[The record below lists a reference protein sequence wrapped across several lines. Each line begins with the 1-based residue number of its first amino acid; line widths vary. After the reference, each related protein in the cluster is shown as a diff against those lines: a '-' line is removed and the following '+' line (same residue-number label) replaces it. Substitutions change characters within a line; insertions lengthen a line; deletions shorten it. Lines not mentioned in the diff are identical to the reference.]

1 MMKVTFWGVRGSIPA
16 CGVEYTQF
24 GGHTSCVQVQVDGQ
38 NIVFD
43 MGTGAQNLGQ
53 HVLSQTPEPA
63 TLPLHILLS
72 HYHLDHL
79 SGLPF
84 FAPLYQARSKID
96 FYGMGPVEQR
106 LTGFMG
112 PPYFPVKIQ
121 DTLSTKGFHK
131 VTPKQPLWLTP
142 KVKITCHPLAHPGG
156 CMAYRI
162 DLTDPIQKPCSIIY
176 LTDYEH
182 HTKEAS
188 VCEELADFCKD
199 VSLLIY
205 DANYD
210 EQQFAANK
218 GFGHST
224 WQAGVELALGSNAQ
238 QVAFFHHG
246 PQCSDQ
252 LIQSRED
259 MAKLVFPASF
269 FAQQGQTIQLGS

>member
-24 GGHTSCVQVQVDGQ
+24 GGHTSCVQVQADGL
-38 NIVFD
+38 NIIFD
-43 MGTGAQNLGQ
+43 MGTGAPDLGRQ
-53 HVLSQTPEPA
+53 VLNQTPESEP
-63 TLPLHILLS
+63 LPLHIFLS

-84 FAPLYQARSKID
+84 FGPLYQARSQIN

-106 LTGFMG
+106 LNGFMG

-121 DTLSTKGFHK
+121 DTLSTKSYYK
-131 VTPKQPLWLTP
+131 ITPKEPLWLSP
-142 KVKITCHPLAHPGG
+142 KVKVTCHPLAHPGG

-162 DLTDPIQKPCSIIY
+162 NLVEEGSSIIY

-182 HTKEAS
+182 DTKDAS

-199 VSLLIY
+199 VTLLIY

-210 EQQFAANK
+210 QQEFEINK
-218 GFGHST
+218 GYGHST
-224 WQAGVELALGSNAQ
+224 WQAGVELALGSNAH

-246 PQCSDQ
+246 SQCSDQ
-252 LIQSRED
+252 LIQAREK
-259 MAKLVFPASF
+259 MAKQAFPASF
-269 FAQQGQTIQLGS
+269 FARQGQSIQLGR

>member
-1 MMKVTFWGVRGSIPA
+1 MMNVTFWGVRGSIPA

-38 NIVFD
+38 NIIFD
-43 MGTGAQNLGQ
+43 MGTGAQDLGHHLLDQ
-53 HVLSQTPEPA
+53 APGTGI
-63 TLPLHILLS
+63 LPLHILLS
-72 HYHLDHL
+72 HYHLDHVN
-79 SGLPF
+79 GLPF
-84 FAPLYQARSKID
+84 FDPLYQARSSIA

-121 DTLSTKGFHK
+121 DTLSAKSFHK
-131 VTPKQPLWLTP
+131 VVPKHPFWITP
-142 KVKITCHPLAHPGG
+142 KVKVTCHPVAHPGG

-162 DLTDPIQKPCSIIY
+162 DLIDKACSIIY

-182 HTKEAS
+182 DTERAS
-188 VCEELADFCKD
+188 VCEELAEFCKD

-210 EQQFAANK
+210 QQQLSVCK

-246 PQCSDQ
+246 QRCSDD
-252 LIQSRED
+252 LIHAREAI
-259 MAKLVFPASF
+259 AKQAFPASF
-269 FAQQGQTIQLGS
+269 FARQGQSVQLS